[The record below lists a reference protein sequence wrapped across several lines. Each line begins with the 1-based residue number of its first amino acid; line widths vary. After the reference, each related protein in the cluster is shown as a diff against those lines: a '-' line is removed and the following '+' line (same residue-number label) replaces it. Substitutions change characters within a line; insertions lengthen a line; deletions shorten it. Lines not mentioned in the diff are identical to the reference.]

1 MPALLVLRAHRG
13 RRARSVN
20 GIMTFMITV
29 PASHVLLPPIGAQV
43 SAAGGLLRAVER
55 AAAIEAEVVQVFSG
69 NPRQWRAYEY
79 SQEQLTAF
87 GDALRDQNL
96 LLFVHTIY
104 LINVASP
111 DAALRDRSTQALR
124 ESLVFAA
131 RTGATGVVTHVGS
144 HRGGGFPAALPRIRE
159 AVFQAQATAT
169 TICGAATLPPLLLES
184 SAGGGDSVGRDPE
197 ELGLM
202 LAYLAAS
209 PTPLGVCLDTA
220 HLFAAGHAVHTAEG
234 LEALVTELAAS
245 GCLGAVGLIHLND
258 CRTPFGS
265 HSDRHENLGEG
276 ALGTDALTRVVRHPA
291 FHRTPFVLEVPG
303 FEGHGPDT
311 ENIRRARAMREGAPC
326 PPPTPFPSSAG
337 SVRCSEDARAPS
349 PRSVSRAPG

>member
-1 MPALLVLRAHRG
+1 MVAAP
-13 RRARSVN
+13 
-20 GIMTFMITV
+20 T
-29 PASHVLLPPIGAQV
+29 SHAILPPIGAQV

-79 SQEQLTAF
+79 TPDQLTAF
-87 GDALRDQNL
+87 GDALRERSI

-111 DAALRDRSTQALR
+111 DSALRDRSTEALR

-144 HRGGGFPAALPRIRE
+144 HRGEGFQTALPGIRE
-159 AVFQAQATAT
+159 AVFQAQTAAVAD
-169 TICGAATLPPLLLES
+169 CGTATLPPLLLES

-202 LAYLAAS
+202 LAYLADP
-209 PTPLGVCLDTA
+209 PTPLGLCLDTA
-220 HLFAAGHAVHTAEG
+220 HLFAAGHALHTLEG
-234 LEALVTELAAS
+234 LEELVADLEAS
-245 GCLGAVGLIHLND
+245 SSLDAVRLIHLND

-265 HSDRHENLGEG
+265 HRDRHENLGEG
-276 ALGTDALTRVVRHPA
+276 ELGTDALTRVVRHPA
-291 FHRTPFVLEVPG
+291 FRRTPFALEVPG
-303 FEGHGPDT
+303 FEGHGPDA
-311 ENIRRARAMREGAPC
+311 ENMRRARAMRGGAA
-326 PPPTPFPSSAG
+326 PPSPTPIPSSAG
-337 SVRCSEDARAPS
+337 
-349 PRSVSRAPG
+349 